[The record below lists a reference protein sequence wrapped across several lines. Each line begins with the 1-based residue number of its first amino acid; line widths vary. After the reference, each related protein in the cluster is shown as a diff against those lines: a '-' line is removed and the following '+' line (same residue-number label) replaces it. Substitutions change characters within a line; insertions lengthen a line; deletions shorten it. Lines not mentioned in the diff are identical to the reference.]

1 MRAGKRGLVVLTA
14 ILAYSLVIATGRAY
28 AFRQNLQPAL
38 HTQQQSKEIIGEFGN
53 HFVNRIRGGA
63 SVNIEIESSDE
74 EETDDEEE
82 SPSLAEATRKKATE
96 KATKVAKKSV
106 AAALKSNAPKKSFS
120 SLFRIPYIVK
130 ACLNPAIF
138 LKMTAGYWK
147 SLCNIN
153 YMADKVSLLARGEI
167 LKSQFEVKR
176 LSAFNSLVTT
186 LNSGITRSHTILI
199 ALYLFVCVRL
209 YSLQKPDSSQEL
221 RSALEQKARLAGSK
235 STKGRKKMKPGQAKT
250 LSDLPQL
257 NT

>member
-1 MRAGKRGLVVLTA
+1 MPRGLYWYKRKPSKISIEDDTLVSNPNTSINILWKNIRGDSKDSRLCRIVNKNMMRARKRGLVVLTA

-106 AAALKSNAPKKSFS
+106 AAALKSNAPKKSFGS
-120 SLFRIPYIVK
+120 FFRIPYIVK

-153 YMADKVSLLARGEI
+153 YMADKVSLLA
-167 LKSQFEVKR
+167 
-176 LSAFNSLVTT
+176 
-186 LNSGITRSHTILI
+186 
-199 ALYLFVCVRL
+199 
-209 YSLQKPDSSQEL
+209 
-221 RSALEQKARLAGSK
+221 
-235 STKGRKKMKPGQAKT
+235 
-250 LSDLPQL
+250 
-257 NT
+257 